1 MPGSGPTA
9 VPRVESRVR
18 LHPYI
23 PPSLSTGSVAAA
35 GAARSRPIAPQTA
48 TRSSPRARVR
58 RYAETSRTPMLVR
71 RSTGARTSLP
81 SLPRTR
87 VAGLLETTESTS
99 GIAEPFR
106 PVAGKAFASAP
117 FEPAYVVAEPR
128 PQLPVGH
135 APSAGSIFAVHPNVP
150 VAPLTR

>member
-9 VPRVESRVR
+9 VPRAESRVR

-23 PPSLSTGSVAAA
+23 PPSLSTGSVAAF

-48 TRSSPRARVR
+48 TRSSPRAHAR
-58 RYAETSRTPMLVR
+58 RYAQTSRTLTLVR
-71 RSTGARTSLP
+71 RSTGARTSHP
-81 SLPRTR
+81 SRPRTH

-99 GIAEPFR
+99 GRREPFR

-117 FEPAYVVAEPR
+117 FGQAHVIVGPR
-128 PQLPVGH
+128 PELPVCHGQ
-135 APSAGSIFAVHPNVP
+135 SA
-150 VAPLTR
+150 